1 MIMANKRILVAGI
14 GNIFLGDD
22 AFGCEVVKRLLQRE
36 LPPETSVVDFGI
48 RGFDLAYA
56 LLEEYELSILVD
68 AMPRGAAPGTLYVL
82 EIDREHVE
90 EVETSGPSLDTHAM
104 DPVRVLALVKSMGR
118 TPNRMLVVGCEPSH
132 VSEQEIT
139 GLSEPVAAMLDKA
152 VNLVES
158 LAWKTINGEVTGN
171 ELGVAVTLS

>member
-48 RGFDLAYA
+48 RGFDLAFA

-82 EIDREHVE
+82 QIDPEHVE
-90 EVETSGPSLDTHAM
+90 EVETSGPQMVTHAM
-104 DPVRVLALVKSMGR
+104 DPLRVLALVKSMGGNPTR
-118 TPNRMLVVGCEPSH
+118 ILIVGCEPSH

-152 VNLVES
+152 VNLIES
-158 LAWKTINGEVTGN
+158 VIAKTIDREVVSN
-171 ELGVAVTLS
+171 ERALTVTPA

>member
-1 MIMANKRILVAGI
+1 MANKRILVAGI

-82 EIDREHVE
+82 EIDPLHVE
-90 EVETSGPSLDTHAM
+90 EVETSGPSFDMHAV
-104 DPVRVLALVKSMGR
+104 DPMRVLALVKSMVG
-118 TPNRMLVVGCEPSH
+118 TPNRILIVGCEPSH

-158 LAWKTINGEVTGN
+158 VVAKTINGEVVSN
-171 ELGVAVTLS
+171 ERSLAVTRF